1 MKKKN
6 LYIIIV
12 LVVLTIIGFG
22 LYFLNTSK
30 KEIDQDHIR
39 LNFTVVNKTAFSN
52 NIEILKDDLMK
63 PLLESIFFVKNN
75 GTEDLF
81 ISSIEVQ
88 GLKYC
93 IPAQGINCLRYDDKS
108 PLNQSTYTS
117 TSRGNDEISFF
128 EKWNGGEQLKKI
140 ISALQNGDPSVTLP
154 LSNEILNQQKS
165 TFIDSLIIC
174 KECSDEFINANKQI
188 VFKNA
193 VELRESVNDQLENYS
208 NKNDS
213 KDRNYEIKIFVFDD
227 ITANSNT
234 EDSDGDGILNNI
246 DKCPNEKGLKKF
258 NGCSDDDGDDVP
270 NNEDQCPKQ
279 KGDKKCK
286 GCPCPPI
293 NCPDNDND
301 GVCNEKDK
309 CPNEFGKSNDGC
321 PGCIDD
327 RDKDGVCDEKD
338 QCPDEKGSINK
349 QGCPDQIIL
358 NINKSN
364 ATSNK
369 ISFKSSNYNFK
380 DNDDI
385 RVVIYHKGN
394 RIGQPRKLVPS
405 EIRIKEFSI
414 SGQSVAQQIGAGEDK
429 LYIQLEFI
437 LNSKQIGKRSGN
449 ITIYCNQ

>member
-1 MKKKN
+1 MKKKK

-63 PLLESIFFVKNN
+63 PLLESNFFIKNN

-88 GLKYC
+88 GRKFC

-128 EKWNGGEQLKKI
+128 ETWNGGEQLKNI
-140 ISALQNGDPSVTLP
+140 ISVLKNGNPNVTLP
-154 LSNEILNQQKS
+154 LSNEILNQQRS
-165 TFIDSLIIC
+165 VFIDSLIIC
-174 KECSDEFINANKQI
+174 KECSVEFISANKQI

-193 VELRESVNDQLENYS
+193 VELRKFVNEQLENYS
-208 NKNDS
+208 NNNS

-227 ITANSNT
+227 LTATPET
-234 EDSDGDGILNNI
+234 EDSDGDGILNSQ
-246 DKCPNEKGLKKF
+246 DKCPDEMGLKKF
-258 NGCSDDDGDDVP
+258 NGCSDDDGDNLP
-270 NNEDQCPKQ
+270 SNEDKCPSQ
-279 KGDKKCK
+279 KGDKKCQ
-286 GCPCPPI
+286 GCPCPEI
-293 NCPDNDND
+293 ENCSDNDND
-301 GVCNEKDK
+301 GVCNDEDK
-309 CPNEFGKSNDGC
+309 CP
-321 PGCIDD
+321 
-327 RDKDGVCDEKD
+327 DEIGPK
-338 QCPDEKGSINK
+338 NK

-405 EIRIKEFSI
+405 EIRIKEFLI

-437 LNSKQIGKRSGN
+437 LNGKQIGERSGN

>member
-6 LYIIIV
+6 LYIIVV

-39 LNFTVVNKTAFSN
+39 LNFMIVNKTAFSN
-52 NIEILKDDLMK
+52 NIEILKVDLMK
-63 PLLESIFFVKNN
+63 PLLESNFFVKNN

-88 GLKYC
+88 GRKFC

-128 EKWNGGEQLKKI
+128 EIWDGGEQLKNI
-140 ISALQNGDPSVTLP
+140 ISVLQSGDPSVTLP

-174 KECSDEFINANKQI
+174 KECSDEFINENKQI

-193 VELRESVNDQLENYS
+193 VELREFVNNQLENYS

-227 ITANSNT
+227 LTPTSDT
-234 EDSDGDGILNNI
+234 EDSDGDGILNSI

-258 NGCSDDDGDDVP
+258 NGCADDDDDNVP

-279 KGDKKCK
+279 KGDIKCK
-286 GCPCPPI
+286 GCPCPPE

-301 GVCNEKDK
+301 GVCNDKDK
-309 CPNEFGKSNDGC
+309 CQ
-321 PGCIDD
+321 
-327 RDKDGVCDEKD
+327 DEI
-338 QCPDEKGSINK
+338 GSQKN

-358 NINKSN
+358 SINKSN

-385 RVVIYHKGN
+385 RVVIYHKGIK
-394 RIGQPRKLVPS
+394 IGQPRKLVPS

-414 SGQSVAQQIGAGEDK
+414 SGQSVAQQIGTGENK

-437 LNSKQIGKRSGN
+437 LNSKQIGERSGN